1 MKRRFQGQP
10 NDARVLRPHGCC
22 SPAVTKKAAAEND
35 VYEQA
40 VLALR
45 HAGFLDE
52 TFHSARVE
60 ARIAPTAV
68 EDRPTD
74 VLIKIGARTQVR
86 TY

>member
-1 MKRRFQGQP
+1 M
-10 NDARVLRPHGCC
+10 
-22 SPAVTKKAAAEND
+22 TKKAAAEND